1 MSGLGSSNAQTYNT
15 NVCSTQPLAPPILTD
30 LQSEQPQMGTAPGAA
45 AAGRTHAT
53 RSANDPSHPG
63 LGTLALGSR
72 AWAPP
77 LYVGGGRHHV
87 PDGMHNDGMMAEQQ
101 HGAGTDGG
109 GMPPT
114 GASSQRHPGGGM
126 ASQAGGVTGSKE
138 LQAKA
143 LQMEQE
149 AQGMKVQS
157 QDLAQAERLEH
168 EAYARRQRAV
178 EHGAHPD
185 NRHVGGAAP
194 GDRARTIR
202 CRTS

>member
-15 NVCSTQPLAPPILTD
+15 N
-30 LQSEQPQMGTAPGAA
+30 SEQPQMGTAPGAA

-53 RSANDPSHPG
+53 RSANDPLAPG
-63 LGTLALGSR
+63 AGNTGTGEPGMGPA
-72 AWAPP
+72 A
-77 LYVGGGRHHV
+77 VGGGRHHV

-194 GDRARTIR
+194 GGPRAYD
-202 CRTS
+202 